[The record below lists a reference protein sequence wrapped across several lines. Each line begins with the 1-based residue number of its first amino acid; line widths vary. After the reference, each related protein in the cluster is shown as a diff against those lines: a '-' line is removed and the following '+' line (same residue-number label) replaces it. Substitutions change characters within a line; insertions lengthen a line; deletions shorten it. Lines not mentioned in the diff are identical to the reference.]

1 MIRYLKLASGHEIIG
16 EEVDDT
22 GSSYT
27 LRKPMVIEMID
38 HGGHVM
44 CNLVTYCIAT
54 DIVEFNGRYVLQTGS
69 ASEAFQETYAKLSTR
84 DASPFQELP
93 DHPTEPLYEGQEEDG
108 DGEDDEA
115 LLDSVF
121 ERLKPTYH

>member
-1 MIRYLKLASGHEIIG
+1 MIRYLKLASGHEIVG

-22 GSSYT
+22 GATYT

-54 DIVEFNGRYVLQTGS
+54 DIVEFNRRYVLQTGS

-93 DHPTEPLYEGQEEDG
+93 EHMPEPLYEEQEDEDG
-108 DGEDDEA
+108 ESDET
-115 LLDSVF
+115 LLDAVF

>member
-16 EEVDDT
+16 EEVNDT
-22 GSSYT
+22 GSTYT

-44 CNLVTYCIAT
+44 CNLVTYCVAT

-84 DASPFQELP
+84 DASPFQDLP
-93 DHPTEPLYEGQEEDG
+93 EHMPEPLYEEQEDG
-108 DGEDDEA
+108 DGEEA
-115 LLDSVF
+115 ESLLDSVF